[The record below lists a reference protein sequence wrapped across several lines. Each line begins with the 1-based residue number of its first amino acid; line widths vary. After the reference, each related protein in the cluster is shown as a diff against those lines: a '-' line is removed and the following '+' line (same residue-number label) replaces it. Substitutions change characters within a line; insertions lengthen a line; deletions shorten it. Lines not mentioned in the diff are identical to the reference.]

1 MKTSFWP
8 SCGYHLLDVN
18 ADGHLVV
25 TDDFLRA
32 LLERPELAPIE
43 ESCPAEREL
52 HARLLDGPRESVE
65 EAALARLA
73 DADTAENY
81 RVWFR
86 FRVRLL
92 AMPTLEASYLA
103 LFKGVDVPPLLVDH
117 LTQVLLRHILGD
129 SASPMQARVAE
140 MLFRTQTISVHED
153 GAVMAADHQTVERLA
168 VRTGFGDLGKF
179 LREGGVALRSVDLD
193 VLGSQDDERYWD
205 RSESFDWVISLNT
218 DRAAIGALCEVL
230 ERWIHHFLGV
240 QVGIKTEKDISDEH
254 WVWHVGL
261 DAQASGVLNDLYQ
274 GVDVD
279 SQRLKRM
286 LCLFRLTFLQ
296 PLDMLAQV
304 RGKPVY
310 LAMAMDEQQLLRIKP
325 QNLLLNLPLA
335 PRS

>member
-1 MKTSFWP
+1 MHGFVRGRPRVCAAYDVKDFGCGIDKGLELKTSFWP

-117 LTQVLLRHILGD
+117 LTQDRK
-129 SASPMQARVAE
+129 S
-140 MLFRTQTISVHED
+140 T
-153 GAVMAADHQTVERLA
+153 RLNSSH
-168 VRTGFGDLGKF
+168 VRT
-179 LREGGVALRSVDLD
+179 S
-193 VLGSQDDERYWD
+193 
-205 RSESFDWVISLNT
+205 
-218 DRAAIGALCEVL
+218 
-230 ERWIHHFLGV
+230 
-240 QVGIKTEKDISDEH
+240 
-254 WVWHVGL
+254 
-261 DAQASGVLNDLYQ
+261 
-274 GVDVD
+274 
-279 SQRLKRM
+279 RM
-286 LCLFRLTFLQ
+286 
-296 PLDMLAQV
+296 PSSA
-304 RGKPVY
+304 
-310 LAMAMDEQQLLRIKP
+310 
-325 QNLLLNLPLA
+325 
-335 PRS
+335 